1 MLVVDDRVENRDLLV
16 RLLESVDF
24 RVFAAADGV
33 EAVELWGRHR
43 PDLVWMDLRMPRMSG
58 FEAIQLIR
66 GRELEE
72 GLSHT
77 FVVAISASVIDM
89 DRDTL
94 RQSGFDDFL
103 GKPFRE
109 GHLFE
114 LISRM
119 LGLRFRYREAEAD
132 APAPKALSELLRL
145 ESAAWRADLKEA
157 VLIGDTQAA
166 LALADQMGT
175 KPVAESLRQLLKTY
189 KLQELLD
196 ALNG

>member
-1 MLVVDDRVENRDLLV
+1 
-16 RLLESVDF
+16 
-24 RVFAAADGV
+24 
-33 EAVELWGRHR
+33 
-43 PDLVWMDLRMPRMSG
+43 
-58 FEAIQLIR
+58 
-66 GRELEE
+66 
-72 GLSHT
+72 
-77 FVVAISASVIDM
+77 VVAISASVIDM
-89 DRDTL
+89 DRETL

-109 GHLFE
+109 GQLFE

-119 LGLRFRYREAEAD
+119 AGLRFRYREAEGE
-132 APAPKALSELLRL
+132 APVPKALSELLRL

-175 KPVAESLRQLLKTY
+175 KPVAESLRQLLKAY

-196 ALNG
+196 GLNG